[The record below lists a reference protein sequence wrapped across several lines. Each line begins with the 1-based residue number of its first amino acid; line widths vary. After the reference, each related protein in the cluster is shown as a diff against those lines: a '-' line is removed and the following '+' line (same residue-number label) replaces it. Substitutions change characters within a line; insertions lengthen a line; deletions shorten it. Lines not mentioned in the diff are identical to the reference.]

1 MKKMLSLTLCLVM
14 LLVCLSSCSGYNR
27 IMRDHLSDAGNY
39 HTFNVTLHSISYQDP
54 STYDIVYDFD
64 PSEVLDYDIVFR
76 VTFETREEVSAFLG
90 GRLNPDIPLEECI
103 VPLEVISDNH
113 KTLVSNGF
121 YDHVSPGDTIRIT
134 TSDLI
139 YMDGNFF
146 FVAQAE
152 HDDTEYL
159 NFKEGL
165 QNIIS
170 MMNKN
175 KSLF

>member
-1 MKKMLSLTLCLVM
+1 MKKMLSLTLCLAV
-14 LLVCLSSCSGYNR
+14 LLACLSSCSGYNK
-27 IMRDHLSDAGNY
+27 IMRDHLSDADNY

-64 PSEVLDYDIVFR
+64 PSEVLDYDIIFR
-76 VTFETREEVSAFLG
+76 VTFETREEVSAFWG

-103 VPLEVISDNH
+103 VPLQVISDNH
-113 KTLVSNGF
+113 KVLVSNGF
-121 YDHVSPGDTIRIT
+121 YDHVSLGDTISIT
-134 TSDLI
+134 ASDWI
-139 YMDGNFF
+139 YMDGDFF

-152 HDDTEYL
+152 YDGTEYL
-159 NFKEGL
+159 NLEDGL
-165 QNIIS
+165 KNIIS